1 MTVAVNFKARI
12 LRPSSIV
19 SCSLPGERCE
29 PLDVLLHPGRRRGA
43 QEKVTRTGLT
53 GLPGCRVLQDL
64 FEVAGVFLKGGGV
77 VVLHKQKFVLIS
89 YWTVFLGGQPC
100 PQL

>member
-64 FEVAGVFLKGGGV
+64 FEVAGVFLKGGGSGCLAQAEV
-77 VVLHKQKFVLIS
+77 RLD
-89 YWTVFLGGQPC
+89 
-100 PQL
+100 